1 MGYESKFYIVKK
13 CDMHTGKNGKKWAM
27 NIASFDM
34 RKIGS
39 SSWLS
44 RYPETEYYF
53 YADDGNTEVVED
65 CYGEPLKEIPISDL
79 IDILENDPEM
89 QEYRR
94 TEPFLALLRGF
105 DQNKF
110 NNNLVVLHYGH

>member
-1 MGYESKFYIVKK
+1 MGYESKFYIVEKS
-13 CDMHTGKNGKKWAM
+13 DLHIDKNGKKWAKD
-27 NIASFDM
+27 IASFDM
-34 RKIGS
+34 CKIGA

-65 CYGEPLKEIPISDL
+65 CYGDPLIEIPIDDL
-79 IDILENDPEM
+79 IEIIENDEKLKD
-89 QEYRR
+89 YRR
-94 TEPFLALLRGF
+94 TAPFLALLKGF
-105 DQNKF
+105 DQSKF

>member
-1 MGYESKFYIVKK
+1 MGYESTFYIVEKSDLYNNK
-13 CDMHTGKNGKKWAM
+13 IGKKWAKD
-27 NIASFDM
+27 IASFDM
-34 RKIGS
+34 CKIGA

-79 IDILENDPEM
+79 IDILENDPEL
-89 QEYRR
+89 QGYRR
-94 TEPFLALLRGF
+94 TEPFLALLKGF
-105 DQNKF
+105 DQSKF